1 MLLLQITGL
10 SGVGKTTLAQWVSHQ
25 LIELGHSCIVIDGDT
40 YRKTLCKDLGFSH
53 ADRLENIRRLG
64 AVGYEHAQK
73 GTIAIIAAINP
84 FEAARQELK
93 SLYNVKTVWIDCQMN
108 TLIERDTK
116 GLYRKALLPQGHPD
130 KIMNL
135 TGVNDVYE
143 RPVNADLYINTDLLT
158 TDAAGT
164 LLLNFILSAVSQA

>member
-10 SGVGKTTLAQWVSHQ
+10 SGVGKTMLAQWVSHQ
-25 LIELGHSCIVIDGDT
+25 LIKMGHSCIVIDGDS

-64 AVGYEHAQK
+64 AVGYDHAQQ

-93 SLYNVKTVWIDCQMN
+93 SLYHAKTVWIDCQMD

-116 GLYRKALLPQGHPD
+116 GLYRKALLPPGHPD

-143 RPVNADLYINTDLLT
+143 KPAQPDLYLNTDLLT
-158 TDAAGT
+158 TEAAGG
-164 LLLNFILSAVSQA
+164 LLLNFILTQLDES